1 MAVLLKLSV
10 QYKALYGSWDIV
22 LRVWKYFKAF
32 FLFIIDKII
41 SVQYLVSVEQEESQ
55 PVWSLLIVLSYKPE

>member
-1 MAVLLKLSV
+1 MAVLLKLSA

-32 FLFIIDKII
+32 FLFLIDKII